1 MSALTETEINIRKQ
15 TLDAELAQHKSALNE
30 LEQKKT
36 NITAQIYAVSGAIQQ
51 CDLFLQQLNDGN
63 DKNVTS
69 SIPSAS
75 KKKKRCKRCRR
86 CGDELMVYRR

>member
-51 CDLFLQQLNDGN
+51 CDLFLKQLNDGN

-75 KKKKRCKRCRR
+75 KKKK
-86 CGDELMVYRR
+86 GANDVAAAVMS

>member
-30 LEQKKT
+30 MEQKKT

-63 DKNVTS
+63 DKDITS
-69 SIPSAS
+69 SIPSEP
-75 KKKKRCKRCRR
+75 KKKK
-86 CGDELMVYRR
+86 GSNNVAAAVMS

>member
-36 NITAQIYAVSGAIQQ
+36 NLTAQVYAVSGAIQQ

-69 SIPSAS
+69 SIPSEP
-75 KKKKRCKRCRR
+75 KKK
-86 CGDELMVYRR
+86 GSNSVASAVMS

>member
-1 MSALTETEINIRKQ
+1 MSALTETEINISKQ

-63 DKNVTS
+63 DKDVIS

-75 KKKKRCKRCRR
+75 KKKK
-86 CGDELMVYRR
+86 GANDVAAAVMS

>member
-1 MSALTETEINIRKQ
+1 MSALTETEINISKQ

-75 KKKKRCKRCRR
+75 KKKK
-86 CGDELMVYRR
+86 GANDVAAAVMS

>member
-75 KKKKRCKRCRR
+75 KKKK
-86 CGDELMVYRR
+86 GANDVAAAGMS

>member
-1 MSALTETEINIRKQ
+1 MSALTETEINIIKQ

-75 KKKKRCKRCRR
+75 KKKK
-86 CGDELMVYRR
+86 GANDVAAAVMS

>member
-1 MSALTETEINIRKQ
+1 LTETEINIRKQ

-75 KKKKRCKRCRR
+75 KKKK
-86 CGDELMVYRR
+86 GANDVAAAVMS

>member
-36 NITAQIYAVSGAIQQ
+36 NITAQLYAVSGAIQQ
-51 CDLFLQQLNDGN
+51 CDLFLQQLKDGN

-69 SIPSAS
+69 SITSAS
-75 KKKKRCKRCRR
+75 KKKK
-86 CGDELMVYRR
+86 GANDVAAAVMS

>member
-75 KKKKRCKRCRR
+75 KKKAK
-86 CGDELMVYRR
+86 GANDVAAAVMS

>member
-15 TLDAELAQHKSALNE
+15 TLDAELVQHKAALNE

-75 KKKKRCKRCRR
+75 KKKK
-86 CGDELMVYRR
+86 GANDVAAAVMS

>member
-1 MSALTETEINIRKQ
+1 MSALTETEINIRIQ

-75 KKKKRCKRCRR
+75 KKKK
-86 CGDELMVYRR
+86 GANDVAAAVMS

>member
-15 TLDAELAQHKSALNE
+15 TLDAELAQHKSALNK
-30 LEQKKT
+30 LEQDKQ

-75 KKKKRCKRCRR
+75 KKKK
-86 CGDELMVYRR
+86 DANDVAAAVMS

>member
-51 CDLFLQQLNDGN
+51 CDLFLQQLSDGN
-63 DKNVTS
+63 DKDITS
-69 SIPSAS
+69 SIPSEP
-75 KKKKRCKRCRR
+75 KKKK
-86 CGDELMVYRR
+86 GSNNVAAAVMS

>member
-15 TLDAELAQHKSALNE
+15 TLDAELVQHKSALNE

-51 CDLFLQQLNDGN
+51 CDLFLQQLSDGN
-63 DKNVTS
+63 DKDITS
-69 SIPSAS
+69 SIPSEP
-75 KKKKRCKRCRR
+75 KKKR
-86 CGDELMVYRR
+86 GSNNVAAAVMS

>member
-1 MSALTETEINIRKQ
+1 MSALTETEIKIRKQ

-75 KKKKRCKRCRR
+75 KKKK
-86 CGDELMVYRR
+86 GANDVAAAVMS